1 MRLDAQKEWT
11 PVLYGEY
18 PAKVLPVVE
27 HAGGEMC
34 FSLHWHERMEVL
46 RVRSGCMQVEI
57 DGVPLTLQAGEML
70 IVYPGQTH
78 AGTALSQGVCYNGVM
93 FDLRLLKNGTV
104 AYARYV
110 EPLLTGAVTCGS
122 KALSP
127 DLSREIDALM
137 TLPECGS
144 VGDSLRAVGHLYT
157 FLGLLYQNG
166 GEQQPPQPVP
176 EDAFAQ
182 VVDYV
187 NRHHTE
193 PLTAAGLSRR
203 FGYNSSYFSRR
214 FKQSTGL
221 PVTQY
226 IQLRRLETAQK
237 LLNKTEDTVLA
248 VAAQC
253 GFSDVC
259 HFTHCFTRHVGMS
272 PTAYREGNRVS
283 PRQVT
288 NRTKKR

>member
-1 MRLDAQKEWT
+1 MRLDAHKEWT

-18 PAKVLPVVE
+18 PAKVLPLAE
-27 HAGGEMC
+27 HPPGETC
-34 FSLHWHERMEVL
+34 FTLHWHERMEVL
-46 RVRSGCMQVEI
+46 RVQSGCIQVEI
-57 DGVPLTLQAGEML
+57 DGTPLLLQAGDAV
-70 IVYPGQTH
+70 IIYPGQTH
-78 AGTALSQGVCYNGVM
+78 VGTALSKGVSYDGVM
-93 FDLRLLKNGTV
+93 FDLSLLKNGTV
-104 AYARYV
+104 AYTRYV
-110 EPLLTGAVTCGS
+110 EPLLNGTVTCGN

-127 DLSREIDALM
+127 ELCREIDALIA
-137 TLPECGS
+137 LPESTSEGN
-144 VGDSLRAVGHLYT
+144 SLQAVGHLYT

-166 GEQQPPQPVP
+166 GEQQAPQPVP
-176 EDAFAQ
+176 ENAFQQ

-193 PLTAAGLSRR
+193 PLTAAALSRR

-221 PVTQY
+221 PVTKY

-237 LLNKTEDTVLA
+237 LLERTNDSVLA

-253 GFSDVC
+253 GFSDAC

-272 PTAYREGNRVS
+272 PTAYREGNRTAS
-283 PRQVT
+283 HQT
-288 NRTKKR
+288 EKEEKKK